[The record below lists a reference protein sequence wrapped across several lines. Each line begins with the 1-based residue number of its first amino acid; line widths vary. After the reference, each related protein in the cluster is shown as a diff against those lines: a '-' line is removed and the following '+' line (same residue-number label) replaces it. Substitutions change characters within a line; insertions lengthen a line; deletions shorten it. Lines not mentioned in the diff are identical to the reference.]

1 MKGGLLVQWWSLV
14 FMGQK
19 CEMNEHIMARNSEEQ
34 GIFLNHFWTNRFAL
48 CYLNKIPENRPLRN
62 SLPEI

>member
-19 CEMNEHIMARNSEEQ
+19 CGMNEHIMARNSEQ
-34 GIFLNHFWTNRFAL
+34 GIFLYHFWTNRFAL
-48 CYLNKIPENRPLRN
+48 YYLNKIPENRPLRN
-62 SLPEI
+62 SLPET